1 MTAGTRMLASAAEL
15 YAIEAGQGPVLLLLH
30 GVTANAYIWLP
41 VMELL
46 ADSYHCVAIDQRG
59 HGRTGMPR
67 DDRFDAAAYARDA
80 ADLAAF
86 IGHGP
91 VVLVGHSLGARNA
104 IVAGAMRPDAIAG
117 VVAIEFTPFIGKAAF
132 DALDSRV
139 AGGPR
144 SFGDLGDLT
153 GYLTWRYPGLP
164 ADAVSRRARHGYAA
178 RADGRL
184 APLADAG
191 AMRATCAGLR
201 EDLAADLRRL
211 AVPAVPTA
219 APTAGSSRTRRSP
232 PRGRCAPTC
241 RGSSSTTPTIT
252 CPRSSRRRW
261 PGSSGSSR
269 PERPGPPPCH
279 RTGGAPGD

>member
-211 AVPAVPTA
+211 AVPAVLIRGADSRFVSDQAFAAARALRPDLPGVIVDHADHYVPEEQPAEVARIIREFTAGTAGTA
-219 APTAGSSRTRRSP
+219 AMPPNRRST
-232 PRGRCAPTC
+232 R
-241 RGSSSTTPTIT
+241 
-252 CPRSSRRRW
+252 
-261 PGSSGSSR
+261 
-269 PERPGPPPCH
+269 
-279 RTGGAPGD
+279 

>member
-1 MTAGTRMLASAAEL
+1 MIEGRRMLASAAEFH
-15 YAIEAGQGPVLLLLH
+15 AIELGEGPPLLLLH

-46 ADSYHCVAIDQRG
+46 RDSYHAVAVDQRG
-59 HGRTGMPR
+59 HGRTGLPR
-67 DDRFDAAAYARDA
+67 DGRFDAAAYARDA

-86 IGHGP
+86 IGRGP

-104 IVAGAMRPDAIAG
+104 IVAGALRPDVIAG
-117 VVAIEFTPFIGKAAF
+117 VIAIEFVPFVEEAAF

-139 AGGPR
+139 VKGPR

-153 GYLTWRYPGLP
+153 GYLSWRYPGLP

-184 APLADAG
+184 APLADPG

-201 EDLAADLRRL
+201 EDLAPDLRRL
-211 AVPAVPTA
+211 AVPAVLVRGADSAFVSDQAFRAARALRPDLPGIVIDGADHYVPEERPAEIARIIREFAAERAPTA
-219 APTAGSSRTRRSP
+219 ATGAIEGSTR
-232 PRGRCAPTC
+232 
-241 RGSSSTTPTIT
+241 
-252 CPRSSRRRW
+252 
-261 PGSSGSSR
+261 
-269 PERPGPPPCH
+269 
-279 RTGGAPGD
+279 

>member
-1 MTAGTRMLASAAEL
+1 MLASAAEL
-15 YAIEAGQGPVLLLLH
+15 YAIELGEGPPLLMLH

-67 DDRFDAAAYARDA
+67 DGQFDAAAYARDA

-86 IGHGP
+86 IGRGP
-91 VVLVGHSLGARNA
+91 VTLVGHSLGARNA

-117 VVAIEFTPFIGKAAF
+117 VIAIEFTPFIDKAAF
-132 DALDSRV
+132 DALDTRV
-139 AGGPR
+139 TGGPR

-153 GYLTWRYPGLP
+153 GYLSWRYPGLP
-164 ADAVSRRARHGYAA
+164 PDAVSRRASHGYAA

-184 APLADAG
+184 VPLADAG

-201 EDLAADLRRL
+201 EDLAPDLRRL
-211 AVPAVPTA
+211 GVPAVLVRGADSRFVSDQAFRA
-219 APTAGSSRTRRSP
+219 ACALRPDLPAVVVGGADHYVPEERPEEVAEIVRAFAAGLAEPAATPGNRRS
-232 PRGRCAPTC
+232 T
-241 RGSSSTTPTIT
+241 S
-252 CPRSSRRRW
+252 
-261 PGSSGSSR
+261 
-269 PERPGPPPCH
+269 
-279 RTGGAPGD
+279 

>member
-1 MTAGTRMLASAAEL
+1 LTAGTRMLASAAEL
-15 YAIEAGQGPVLLLLH
+15 YAIESGEGPPLLLLH

-46 ADSYHCVAIDQRG
+46 ADSYRCVAIDQRG

-117 VVAIEFTPFIGKAAF
+117 VVAIEFTPFIDKAAF

-139 AGGPR
+139 TGGPR

-153 GYLTWRYPGLP
+153 GYLSRRYPGLP
-164 ADAVSRRARHGYAA
+164 PDAVSRRARHGYAA
-178 RADGRL
+178 RSDGRL
-184 APLADAG
+184 APLADMG

-201 EDLAADLRRL
+201 EDLAADLGRL
-211 AVPAVPTA
+211 AVPAVLVRGAGSQFVSDQAFA
-219 APTAGSSRTRRSP
+219 AARALRPDLPGVTVDHADHYVPEEQPAEVAQVIREFTAGMADSEATPPNRRSP
-232 PRGRCAPTC
+232 G
-241 RGSSSTTPTIT
+241 
-252 CPRSSRRRW
+252 
-261 PGSSGSSR
+261 
-269 PERPGPPPCH
+269 
-279 RTGGAPGD
+279 

>member
-1 MTAGTRMLASAAEL
+1 LTAGTRMLASAAEL

-139 AGGPR
+139 TGGPR
-144 SFGDLGDLT
+144 SFGDPGDLT
-153 GYLTWRYPGLP
+153 GYLSWRYPGLP

-211 AVPAVPTA
+211 AVPAVLVRGADSRFVSDQAFGAARALRPDLPAVIVDHADHYVPEEQPAEVARIIREFTAGTAGTA
-219 APTAGSSRTRRSP
+219 AMPPNRRST
-232 PRGRCAPTC
+232 R
-241 RGSSSTTPTIT
+241 
-252 CPRSSRRRW
+252 
-261 PGSSGSSR
+261 
-269 PERPGPPPCH
+269 
-279 RTGGAPGD
+279 

>member
-1 MTAGTRMLASAAEL
+1 LTPGKRMLASAAEL
-15 YAIEAGQGPVLLLLH
+15 YAIELGEGPVLLLLH

-46 ADSYHCVAIDQRG
+46 AGSHHCVAIDQRG

-67 DDRFDAAAYARDA
+67 DGQFDAAAYARDA

-86 IGHGP
+86 IGRGP

-104 IVAGAMRPDAIAG
+104 IVAGAMRPDAVAG
-117 VVAIEFTPFIGKAAF
+117 VIAIEFTPFIDKAAF
-132 DALDSRV
+132 DALDTRV
-139 AGGPR
+139 TGGPK

-153 GYLTWRYPGLP
+153 GYLSWRYPGLRP
-164 ADAVSRRARHGYAA
+164 DAVSRRASHGYAA

-201 EDLAADLRRL
+201 EDLAPDLRRL
-211 AVPAVPTA
+211 GVPAVLVRGADSRFVSEQAFGAARALRPDLPGIVVDGADHYVPEERPEEVAQIIREFAADLAETA
-219 APTAGSSRTRRSP
+219 ATRGNGRS
-232 PRGRCAPTC
+232 A
-241 RGSSSTTPTIT
+241 S
-252 CPRSSRRRW
+252 
-261 PGSSGSSR
+261 
-269 PERPGPPPCH
+269 
-279 RTGGAPGD
+279 

>member
-15 YAIEAGQGPVLLLLH
+15 YAIEAGEGPVLLFLH

-46 ADSYHCVAIDQRG
+46 ADSYRCVAIDQRG

-86 IGHGP
+86 TGRGP

-104 IVAGAMRPDAIAG
+104 IVAGATRPDAIAG
-117 VVAIEFTPFIGKAAF
+117 VVAIEFTPFIDKAAF

-139 AGGPR
+139 TGGPR

-153 GYLTWRYPGLP
+153 GYLSRRYPGLP

-184 APLADAG
+184 APLADTS

-201 EDLAADLRRL
+201 EDLAADLGRL
-211 AVPAVPTA
+211 AVPAMLVRGADSRFVSDQAFAAARALRPDLPGITVDHADHYVPEEQPAEVARIIREFTAGRAQTA
-219 APTAGSSRTRRSP
+219 ATPPNRRST
-232 PRGRCAPTC
+232 R
-241 RGSSSTTPTIT
+241 
-252 CPRSSRRRW
+252 
-261 PGSSGSSR
+261 
-269 PERPGPPPCH
+269 
-279 RTGGAPGD
+279 